1 MSYRKYQLCTPPF
14 IHLFS
19 IECDSSR
26 QDAKLFNSIQLTKAF
41 ASQNEQSERHLI
53 LHCCHQIHSH
63 STGNGD
69 TSRSHMQHKKG
80 IHHHILLDH
89 PILQPAHLFLLLLA
103 RNSNTR
109 IANRN
114 GNSIF
119 PFRSNRRMRA
129 SSLGRSMQNHRTTQS
144 GSNGMHQSTCKPR
157 QSDVTLLL
165 PIPQTS
171 LLHLHA
177 SPWILSR
184 TSTKFANSSFSERI
198 RPKDDHK

>member
-69 TSRSHMQHKKG
+69 TSRSHMQHLKG

-114 GNSIF
+114 GNSRF
-119 PFRSNRRMRA
+119 PFRNNRRMRA